1 MGKKEP
7 KLTPSAQV
15 AELEKLAPELAKQVE
30 QIPPEQIQQLVEELQ
45 KQAEALAKLP
55 PEKQADLLAG
65 KPISE
70 ITLTKSQDKL
80 KEIYRQ
86 IEDKA
91 VADLE
96 NVKKLEEKPT
106 QDSPSIPI
114 LSEKHAQQLQD
125 ICDQTKKLTA
135 KIKDNEHVKD
145 AKKKV
150 DDGIK
155 YGWEHVGECQDKIC
169 EWPGPVRTTLEG
181 VLGNKVDSLGPE
193 RHRSFGEHGFY
204 TRKIKLIIFMNFVKE
219 IFI

>member
-7 KLTPSAQV
+7 KLTPSAQA
-15 AELEKLAPELAKQVE
+15 AELEKLAPELAKQVQ
-30 QIPPEQIQQLVEELQ
+30 QIPPEQIPQFVEELQ

-86 IEDKA
+86 IEEKA
-91 VADLE
+91 LEDLE

-106 QDSPSIPI
+106 QKRDSTSIPI
-114 LSEKHAQQLQD
+114 LSEKHAQQLQHL
-125 ICDQTKKLTA
+125 CDQTKKLTA

-155 YGWEHVGECQDKIC
+155 YGWEHMGECPDKIC
-169 EWPGPVRTTLEG
+169 KWPGPVRTTLEG
-181 VLGNKVDSLGPE
+181 VLGNTVDYSSLNNGQVFTDLSVNTASTPG
-193 RHRSFGEHGFY
+193 R
-204 TRKIKLIIFMNFVKE
+204 
-219 IFI
+219 